1 MYELIGKI
9 LVYGFEISAIIV
21 IIALGI
27 GYAALRRKV
36 YFCGLFADILDF
48 FYYPLLSIFSWFNK
62 EKELDMIMV
71 NLKNYA
77 NKEKFAASKNRII
90 IGGQCSRHL
99 DCPASSTREGIKCV
113 SCGRCSFSK
122 IKDKA
127 ERDKFLDWVFGME
140 YNVNKMPK
148 PDLIIYLDV
157 PVELGQELVFKKGE
171 RDYIGGVKQDIHEKD
186 TEFLKRSEEIYK
198 GWAEKDKDWFFRCA
212 IIAVLYVA

>member
-122 IKDKA
+122 IKNKA
-127 ERDKFLDWVFGME
+127 EKKGYKLYIMTGSSFIKYIIKEGNVDGILAVICNYE
-140 YNVNKMPK
+140 VNKGMRAIRKYNIPV
-148 PDLIIYLDV
+148 YAV
-157 PVELGQELVFKKGE
+157 PLT
-171 RDYIGGVKQDIHEKD
+171 KD
-186 TEFLKRSEEIYK
+186 GCYNTEFDV
-198 GWAEKDKDWFFRCA
+198 DKVIEAMD
-212 IIAVLYVA
+212 I